1 VPIEVQPWIRHL
13 GEGRG
18 SRLSILFFG
27 LSCELSHGGALSRL
41 LLDECEEMRSANAAV
56 GWMLSAIVLVWM
68 LISMAP

>member
-56 GWMLSAIVLVWM
+56 G
-68 LISMAP
+68 